1 MTKFSKFND
10 IDAVMTKA
18 NRMLFD
24 IEQGYSKCL
33 QEEKIPESLLVDIK
47 DYLANL
53 RSSLDYLWCKI
64 SNASN
69 GYFPIANSEK
79 EFNNKTVNVDKK
91 YVDILKRWQSY
102 DKNSWIRCFNLFRN
116 KNVHFTL
123 IPQTKEE
130 LREFSI
136 KEVGSKEKMVTF
148 SGCTFSGT
156 GNHISVDD
164 VPVPIDL
171 KTQFPENVEGLDIER
186 KIWVN
191 FLFDGSSISSDFPT
205 GVSVLPFL
213 KESFKNVSQIVTEL
227 EEVFCIG
234 KFKKTDIGYIPE
246 DWDVF
251 LLNDLADIIGGGTP
265 RTNEPTYWNG
275 NIPWLSVV
283 DFNNDFKKVYITEK
297 TITELG
303 LKNSSTKL
311 LKSGSLVISAR
322 GTVGAL
328 AQLGIDMVFN
338 QSCYGLVSKY
348 VSNDLLYYLVK
359 NAITDIKNRTH
370 GSVFDTITKE
380 TLNTIKLGVPRNIN
394 EQEKIAE
401 TLSSLDD
408 KIEFNQ
414 KINNNLEKLA
424 SLLFKQWFVDFE
436 FPNENGKPFKSSG
449 GKMIDS
455 ELGEIPKG
463 WSIGFLGDNKLTQL
477 VKPGIDE
484 FKGEKIYLPTANVNE
499 SSIVD
504 LNYKITYYNRP
515 SRANMQPFP
524 NSIWFAKMK
533 NSKKVQLFLEREKWK
548 LKNVILST
556 GFTGIRPLSNSTF
569 YIWTII
575 NSDFFEREKSNL
587 AIGTTMQAINNE
599 NIRRIRY
606 IIPQKNILDC
616 FEKKVCMLYE
626 AISINKEQIKSFS
639 KIRDS
644 LLPRLMSGKIK
655 VG

>member
-1 MTKFSKFND
+1 MEDVRFEETEIGTILKEWKIITLGESVEIIDGDRGVNYPSGSDFSNNGYCLFLNTKNVRGNCFDFSNKQFITEEKDKMLRNGKLKKND
-10 IDAVMTKA
+10 I
-18 NRMLFD
+18 
-24 IEQGYSKCL
+24 
-33 QEEKIPESLLVDIK
+33 
-47 DYLANL
+47 
-53 RSSLDYLWCKI
+53 
-64 SNASN
+64 
-69 GYFPIANSEK
+69 
-79 EFNNKTVNVDKK
+79 
-91 YVDILKRWQSY
+91 
-102 DKNSWIRCFNLFRN
+102 
-116 KNVHFTL
+116 
-123 IPQTKEE
+123 
-130 LREFSI
+130 
-136 KEVGSKEKMVTF
+136 
-148 SGCTFSGT
+148 
-156 GNHISVDD
+156 
-164 VPVPIDL
+164 
-171 KTQFPENVEGLDIER
+171 
-186 KIWVN
+186 
-191 FLFDGSSISSDFPT
+191 
-205 GVSVLPFL
+205 VL
-213 KESFKNVSQIVTEL
+213 T
-227 EEVFCIG
+227 
-234 KFKKTDIGYIPE
+234 T
-246 DWDVF
+246 
-251 LLNDLADIIGGGTP
+251 
-265 RTNEPTYWNG
+265 
-275 NIPWLSVV
+275 
-283 DFNNDFKKVYITEK
+283 
-297 TITELG
+297 
-303 LKNSSTKL
+303 
-311 LKSGSLVISAR
+311 R
-322 GTVGAL
+322 GTVGNVAFYNDDVPFDNL
-328 AQLGIDMVFN
+328 RINSGMVILRNKKKFDLNFLFQLLKSKQLKHQIDELTTGSAQPQLPI
-338 QSCYGLVSKY
+338 K
-348 VSNDLLYYLVK
+348 DLK
-359 NAITDIKNRTH
+359 N
-370 GSVFDTITKE
+370 
-380 TLNTIKLGVPRNIN
+380 LKLIMPSLSD
-394 EQEKIAE
+394 QKKIAQI
-401 TLSSLDD
+401 LFSFDD
-408 KIEFNQ
+408 KIELNQ
-414 KINNNLEKLA
+414 KINSNLEKIA